1 MKTKKLLIGLLSG
14 FLAFQSSAQNNF
26 TDLKVDKQVE
36 FKNGVGLNLASKYLN
51 DISSYSADSM

>member
-26 TDLKVDKQVE
+26 TDLKVDKQVD
-36 FKNGVGLNLASKYLN
+36 FNTTNFPKSCARFCKF
-51 DISSYSADSM
+51 IH